1 MGRGRRET
9 GFFESLFNAIT
20 RSGTTVRRTT
30 DFWGNPRTV
39 VHNYDTGTTKEY
51 THNQGLFGDRTDV
64 KVYRN
69 GSRVGKG
76 SIKRSF
82 LGHDVETVK
91 YDHGR
96 VRTSVKTMNCGFW
109 GNRDTVKHYDK
120 DGRETGSGSGR
131 KGLILPGYSRSYSGK
146 CFRCNGTGVFQRT
159 GETCRKCGGTGVYR
173 KG

>member
-1 MGRGRRET
+1 MRRGRRET

-30 DFWGNPRTV
+30 DFWGNPKTV

-51 THNQGLFGDRTDV
+51 THNKGLFGDRTDV

-69 GSRVGKG
+69 GSRVGEG
-76 SIKRSF
+76 SIKRRF
-82 LGHDVETVK
+82 LGHDVETLK

-96 VRTSVKTMNCGFW
+96 VRKSVKRMNGGLL
-109 GNRDTVKHYDK
+109 GNRDTVEHYDA
-120 DGRETGSGSGR
+120 DGHKIGSGIGR
-131 KGLILPGYSRSYSGK
+131 KGLILPGYTRSYSGK